1 MLTNTDALVE
11 ENDFFLRGQALQ
23 WVRDLHINLELDD
36 LTQLTYHDVVADME
50 TEEEFA
56 KKSLVLN
63 DLIVDG
69 LDDDSQHRWVLESK
83 VLKFDLPLS
92 YFMAKNIYV
101 SYKIGI
107 LTEAKESLVVVDSF
121 TWICCLFDHRRC
133 DNRSR

>member
-36 LTQLTYHDVVADME
+36 LAQLTYHDVVADME

-101 SYKIGI
+101 SYKVGI
-107 LTEAKESLVVVDSF
+107 LTEAKESLVVIDSF
-121 TWICCLFDHRRC
+121 TWICSLFNHRRGN
-133 DNRSR
+133 NRSS